1 MDMNVPAIARAER
14 IPDDPGF
21 ARRFEQLSEA
31 CAAGSATAAFEKLG
45 SLHADADRFI
55 EGLKRDLFRA
65 PLAWNDEQQ
74 AAVRWIALQ
83 HHRFARNARRV
94 ADVLA
99 RDAGAGPSQ
108 KALATAFALH
118 HLAEAMKC
126 EMADNPRGAQ
136 HFSALNA
143 LMKAAIASGF
153 ERMPISLQV
162 QGEEDRCTVESLFFR
177 ALLLAR
183 SGGVLSH
190 EQVEILD
197 AWFWLWMPALHGE
210 TQKPEGASMR
220 VDLESTRGLSR
231 TPDGAARSAL
241 YLPLPPLERGFR
253 AIVEQF
259 QDGVIVPSQGHA
271 SRFRIE
277 EHMVVLDMVR
287 RTLRGM
293 HRPPIVRAKREPSS
307 VSTELHVGIAEI
319 MSRGFK
325 PAAPATPGIEL
336 LTLQG
341 SEGGPSRADGDP
353 FAAIFDIARRNIQ
366 VIDVSASG
374 LGLAGDL
381 AECGEIQVGDIVA
394 LRLARG
400 GPLELGKVARR
411 AFPDSGGRVV
421 IGVERSD
428 AMPSGR
434 VVIGVRQLS
443 AGVQQLAVT
452 PGARGGSSRPEMML
466 FVPGQDSTGRQD
478 AFLVSE
484 SALLQGRAFE
494 AEVGDQAFSF
504 RLNRVRDR
512 GRGWL
517 LAGFE
522 IFGMRKVGP
531 LLAAA

>member
-1 MDMNVPAIARAER
+1 MNIPATANSER
-14 IPDDPGF
+14 IADDPGF
-21 ARRFEQLSEA
+21 GPRFEQLREA
-31 CAAGSATAAFEKLG
+31 CAAGSAIAAFEKLG
-45 SLHADADRFI
+45 ALHADADRFI

-65 PLAWNDEQQ
+65 PLAWNEQQ
-74 AAVRWIALQ
+74 KAASRWIALQ
-83 HHRFARNARRV
+83 HHRLARHARRV

-99 RDAGAGPSQ
+99 KDAAAGPKQ

-136 HFSALNA
+136 HFSALHA
-143 LMKAAIASGF
+143 LMKSAIASGF
-153 ERMPISLQV
+153 ERLPIFLQV
-162 QGEEDRCTVESLFFR
+162 QGADNRCTVESLFLR

-183 SGGVLSH
+183 SGGVLSNQ
-190 EQVEILD
+190 QVEILD
-197 AWFWLWMPALHGE
+197 AWFWLWMPALRGE
-210 TQKPEGASMR
+210 IAKPAGGSMR
-220 VDLESTRGLSR
+220 VDLDSTRGLAR
-231 TPDGAARSAL
+231 TAEGAAGSAF
-241 YLPLPPLERGFR
+241 YLPLPPLEGGFR
-253 AIVEQF
+253 TIVQQF
-259 QDGVIVPSQGHA
+259 QEGVIVPSEGHA
-271 SRFRIE
+271 SRFRME

-293 HRPPIVRAKREPSS
+293 NRPPMVRARREPSG
-307 VSTELHVGIAEI
+307 VSTELHVGLPEI

-325 PAAPATPGIEL
+325 SAAPATPGLEL

-341 SEGGPSRADGDP
+341 GERPKGSGEASP
-353 FAAIFDIARRNIQ
+353 FAAIFDIARRHIQ

-374 LGLAGDL
+374 LGLAGEL
-381 AECGEIQVGDIVA
+381 PECAEIQVGDIVA
-394 LRLARG
+394 LRLTPG

-411 AFPDSGGRVV
+411 AFAQDSERVV
-421 IGVERSD
+421 IGIERAD
-428 AMPSGR
+428 MMPSGR

-443 AGVQQLAVT
+443 AGVQQLEVT
-452 PGARGGSSRPEMML
+452 QGARGGSSRPEMML

-484 SALLQGRAFE
+484 SAMVQGRAYD
-494 AEVGDQAFSF
+494 AAVGDLTFSF